1 MNAPGETLWLS
12 TVKPR
17 ILELSFVHSDKA
29 VSALRLD
36 GILVDGNISERYA
49 EVQQSVVMSKENSD
63 VGV

>member
-17 ILELSFVHSDKA
+17 TLELSFVHSDKA

>member
-17 ILELSFVHSDKA
+17 TLELSFVHSDKA
-29 VSALRLD
+29 ASALRLD